1 MDSGATDR
9 EVWEKKLEKKLQDPT
24 AEPMSLP
31 LEFLKVVTCDFSTE
45 RELGRGA
52 YGVVY
57 KV

>member
-1 MDSGATDR
+1 
-9 EVWEKKLEKKLQDPT
+9 LEKKLQDPT
-24 AEPMSLP
+24 AEPISLP
-31 LEFLKVVTCDFSTE
+31 LEFLKVITCDFSTE